1 MAARGEAYRA
11 AQRRL
16 ATLLPY
22 WWLVETDFS
31 AAWRSELADFAPW
44 SSQFAETAW
53 RRR

>member
-11 AQRRL
+11 AQRRIV
-16 ATLLPY
+16 AQLPY
-22 WWLVETDFS
+22 WWLIETDFT
-31 AAWRSELADFAPW
+31 AAWRDELSDFAPW